1 MSYYHCYE
9 FEEIPVSYN
18 GRSALADGT
27 FHVEYVD
34 SRPDPSVGYTGG
46 FEIVDYCDLEV
57 TLTYEDDTVERVTD
71 KAERHELLKQISRK
85 VDDDHIYQTI
95 MESY

>member
-1 MSYYHCYE
+1 MSFYHHYT

-18 GRSALADGT
+18 GRTAIAEGS
-27 FHVEYVD
+27 FHVEFVEA
-34 SRPDPSVGYTGG
+34 RPDPSVGYTGG
-46 FEIVDYCDLEV
+46 PEIVDYSDLEV
-57 TLTYEDDTVERVTD
+57 TLTYDDETVEEVTD